1 LAEGGVGWIPATLR
15 LMDHFWEDNRK
26 WIQPQLE
33 ETPSFYFKRNFW
45 ATFEDDRAGVLT
57 RHLMGLDRLMWGS
70 DYPHSEGTFPYSR
83 RQIEHDFGDIPE
95 QETRM
100 LVRDNAAQLYGIEV

>member
-1 LAEGGVGWIPATLR
+1 MGV
-15 LMDHFWEDNRK
+15 
-26 WIQPQLE
+26 
-33 ETPSFYFKRNFW
+33 
-45 ATFEDDRAGVLT
+45 
-57 RHLMGLDRLMWGS
+57 DRLMWGS